1 MAFPPVPVYPDA
13 IDSDYTLFLVYNT
26 TETKLSADNS
36 PWAQEISVIPV
47 SSDKPEIWADN
58 GFANISGELLYY
70 DSVEKNDN
78 GKVKKLK
85 GCARNLGGNKTKFN
99 KKGTWIR
106 SYVIAEHHNQLVNAV
121 LRTQDFIGYN
131 FDPRQKTLDWRI
143 RNLQE
148 LAVIF
153 DDFACPDVNFIFNVT
168 ENDPETGILTEYLIQ
183 LNPPGT
189 LNAFRLDFGDGEFT
203 TTDLDG
209 EHRYSVNATIDPVLT
224 VTNDKCQI
232 IITPVERS
240 NPQEPPPAIE
250 DAFEIPI
257 PEVPD
262 FPDFTFVPCDIPEP
276 DINLPP
282 LVFPCISIEGQIG
295 PIPSVIEGP
304 DFPSIITINNPNPI
318 NITQS
323 VVTITVTDDIP
334 DVIIIDPPVPPTIII
349 DPPIPP
355 TIVIVPPESNI
366 TLQLDATELPKL
378 EVDWGNQPTM
388 DVKMQM
394 VKEVKTPQRFSV
406 DEEIVKGFGTEFAD
420 LFEAANQFKVEYEAV
435 DFPSEIHIIAPDLP
449 KLEIDAGNIPKSIK
463 LDASEVHIPTD
474 VFIHGPESPIPNSIK
489 FDVTDLP
496 ETIGLVAEG
505 VSVTLDTKGASV
517 ELKGVEDIPE
527 EILVRMVEPIP
538 TEIFVN
544 ASDMP
549 TELRVTGFPE
559 SIKLEIPDDLG
570 IPVLFPEEMPK
581 LEIAPYRGAPIELKI
596 TMDDI
601 MPKEADGRNCVMITP
616 CPIPKT

>member
-1 MAFPPVPVYPDA
+1 MAFPPIPVYPNE

-36 PWAQEISVIPV
+36 PWAQEISIIPV
-47 SSDKPEIWADN
+47 AADKNDIWADN

-70 DSVEKNDN
+70 DSVDKNVND
-78 GKVKKLK
+78 KVIKLK
-85 GCARNLGGNKTKFN
+85 GCARQLGGDKTQFN
-99 KKGTWIR
+99 PKGTWIR
-106 SYVIAEHHNQLVNAV
+106 SYVIAEHHNQFVDAILK
-121 LRTQDFIGYN
+121 TQDFIGYN

-148 LAVIF
+148 LEVIF
-153 DDFACPDVNFIFNVT
+153 DDFACPDVNFIFNIT
-168 ENDPETGILTEYLIQ
+168 ENNPETGIFASYLIQ
-183 LNPPGT
+183 LTPPGT

-203 TTDLDG
+203 TTVLEG
-209 EHRYSVNATIDPVLT
+209 EHRYALNATIDPVLT

-250 DAFEIPI
+250 DTFEIPI
-257 PEVPD
+257 PEIPNI
-262 FPDFTFVPCDIPEP
+262 PDFTFVPCDVPEP

-304 DFPSIITINNPNPI
+304 DFPSQITIINPNPI

-334 DVIIIDPPVPPTIII
+334 DVIIIDPPIPPTIII

-366 TLQLDATELPKL
+366 TLQLDATELPML
-378 EVDWGNQPTM
+378 QVDWGNQPSM

-394 VKEVKTPQRFSV
+394 VREVRTPQRFAV
-406 DEEIVKGFGTEFAD
+406 DENIVDGFGTEFAD
-420 LFEAANQFKVEYEAV
+420 LFEAAGEYKIEYEAV
-435 DFPSEIHIIAPDLP
+435 DFPSEIHIIAPELP
-449 KLEIDAGNIPKSIK
+449 KLEIDARGLPDRIK
-463 LDASEVHIPTD
+463 VDAEGVNIPTD

-496 ETIGLVAEG
+496 STIGLVAEG
-505 VSVTLDTKGASV
+505 VSVSLDTEGASIR
-517 ELKGVEDIPE
+517 LDGVEDIPE

-538 TEIFVN
+538 HEIFVN
-544 ASDMP
+544 AKGMP

-559 SIKLEIPDDLG
+559 GIALIIPEDIG

-581 LEIAPYRGAPIELKI
+581 LEIAPYQGAPIELKI
-596 TMDDI
+596 TMDNI

-616 CPIPKT
+616 CPIPKS

>member
-463 LDASEVHIPTD
+463 LDASEVNIPTD

-517 ELKGVEDIPE
+517 ELKGVEEIPE

>member
-13 IDSDYTLFLVYNT
+13 IDSDYTLFLVHNT

-36 PWAQEISVIPV
+36 PWAQEISIIPV
-47 SSDKPEIWADN
+47 AEDKLEIWADN

-85 GCARNLGGNKTKFN
+85 GCARNLGGTKTKFN

-106 SYVIAEHHNQLVNAV
+106 SYVIAEHHNQLVGAI

-153 DDFACPDVNFIFNVT
+153 DDFACPDVNFIFNIT
-168 ENDPETGILTEYLIQ
+168 ENDPETGILSEYLIQ

-203 TTDLDG
+203 TTELEG
-209 EHRYSVNATIDPVLT
+209 EHRYAVNAPIDPVLT

-232 IITPVERS
+232 IITPVERA

-262 FPDFTFVPCDIPEP
+262 FPDFTFVPCEIPEP

-355 TIVIVPPESNI
+355 TIIIVPPESNI
-366 TLQLDATELPKL
+366 TLELDATELPKL
-378 EVDWGNQPTM
+378 EVDWGVQPEVQM
-388 DVKMQM
+388 KMQM
-394 VKEVKTPQRFSV
+394 VKEVKTPQRFTV
-406 DEEIVKGFGTEFAD
+406 DEEIVNGFGTEFAD

-449 KLEIDAGNIPKSIK
+449 KLEIDTGNIPKSIK
-463 LDASEVHIPTD
+463 LDSSDVHIPTD

-505 VSVTLDTKGASV
+505 VSVSLDTKGASV
-517 ELKGVEDIPE
+517 ELRGVEDIPE

-538 TEIFVN
+538 HEIMVN
-544 ASDMP
+544 ASNMP
-549 TELRVTGFPE
+549 TELKVTGFPE

-570 IPVLFPEEMPK
+570 IPVLFPEQMPQ

-616 CPIPKT
+616 CPIPK

>member
-47 SSDKPEIWADN
+47 ASDKPEIWADN

-70 DSVEKNDN
+70 DSVEKNEN

-121 LRTQDFIGYN
+121 LKTQDFIGYN

-153 DDFACPDVNFIFNVT
+153 DDYACPDVTFIFNIT
-168 ENDPETGILTEYLIQ
+168 ENDPETGILSEYLIQ

-203 TTDLDG
+203 TTELNG
-209 EHRYSVNATIDPVLT
+209 EHRYAVNGTIDPVLT

-262 FPDFTFVPCDIPEP
+262 FPDFTFVPCEIPEP

-394 VKEVKTPQRFSV
+394 VKEVKTPQRFVV

-435 DFPSEIHIIAPDLP
+435 DFPSEIHIVAPDLP
-449 KLEIDAGNIPKSIK
+449 KLEIDTGNIPKSIK

-474 VFIHGPESPIPNSIK
+474 VYIHGPESPIPNSIK

-505 VSVTLDTKGASV
+505 VSVSLDTRGASV
-517 ELKGVEDIPE
+517 ELRGVEDIPD

-538 TEIFVN
+538 HEIVVN

-549 TELRVTGFPE
+549 TEVRVTGFPE
-559 SIKLEIPDDLG
+559 GIPLVIPEDLG